1 MDLGLKGRNALVLGA
16 SKGLG
21 RAVAKELLDEGARV
35 AICARTAAALEQTAR
50 EIGATALVC
59 DLAKPGAATEL
70 VERAKATLG
79 TPDIVVVNT
88 GGPPTA
94 PFDEITIEQWRAAFD
109 NLFMSAVEI
118 VRAVLPSMREKKWGR
133 VLFVTSIAA
142 KEPINRFALSNSLR
156 AGIHG
161 LINTLSKEEGANGI
175 TFNALM
181 PGYTLTERLADAK
194 LDLEKVSQAIPAR
207 RIGRPEE
214 FAALA
219 AFLASDRA
227 SYITGQ
233 AVACDGGA
241 LWSI

>member
-1 MDLGLKGRNALVLGA
+1 MDLGLKDRTALVLGA

-21 RAVAKELLDEGARV
+21 RAVSAELAAEGARV
-35 AICARTAAALEQTAR
+35 AICSRSQVAIEQTAR

-59 DLAKPGAATEL
+59 DLGRPGAAAQL
-70 VERAKATLG
+70 VKDATAACG
-79 TPDIVVVNT
+79 APDIVVVNT

-94 PFDEITIEQWRAAFD
+94 PFDQLTIEQWRAAFD
-109 NLFMSAVEI
+109 GLFMSAVEI
-118 VRAVLPSMREKKWGR
+118 VNAVLPSMRNKAWGR
-133 VLFVTSIAA
+133 ILFVTSIAA

-156 AGIHG
+156 AGLHG
-161 LINTLSKEEGANGI
+161 LINTLSKEEAANGI
-175 TFNALM
+175 TVNALM
-181 PGYTLTERLADAK
+181 PGYTMTERLAEAK
-194 LDLEKVSQAIPAR
+194 LDLEQVSKTIPAR
-207 RIGRPEE
+207 RIGRPDE

-219 AFLASDRA
+219 AFLASERA